1 MKAERKEQKMN
12 DIVNILMKRDGIS
25 KEEALDLLEDVKE
38 MMEECDYDPEECEN
52 IFETELG
59 LEPDYIPAFLFEVN
73 GV

>member
-1 MKAERKEQKMN
+1 MN
-12 DIVNILMKRDGIS
+12 TIVNILMKRDGMS

-38 MMEECDYDPEECEN
+38 MMEEVSYDPEECEN

-73 GV
+73 GI